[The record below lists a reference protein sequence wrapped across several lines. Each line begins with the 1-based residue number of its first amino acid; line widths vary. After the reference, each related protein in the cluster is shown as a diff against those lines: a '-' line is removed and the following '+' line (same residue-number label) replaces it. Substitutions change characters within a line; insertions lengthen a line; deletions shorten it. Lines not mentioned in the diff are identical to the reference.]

1 LFALTFLTIFFK
13 KNQGDQKIMSKRLFR
28 ILVAATV
35 LLPLAAVLAQAQA
48 RNDTPKVDVGA
59 HFVVSRLRDLDDTNL
74 GVGGRISYNFTD
86 NIAVEGELTYFP
98 QDLGTIATSS
108 YQGLFGVKTGWRS
121 EKAGIFG
128 KIRPGFMRFDR
139 LAPALTSTQLA
150 VDIGGVVE
158 LYPFRRSVV
167 RFDIGDTIINFGTGL
182 VATPFVSH
190 NLQFGVGYGFRF

>member
-1 LFALTFLTIFFK
+1 
-13 KNQGDQKIMSKRLFR
+13 MSKRLFP
-28 ILVAATV
+28 IFVAALV
-35 LLPLAAVLAQAQA
+35 LLPLAAVLAQAQS
-48 RNDTPKVDVGA
+48 RTDTPKIDVGA
-59 HFVVSRLRDLDDTNL
+59 QFVVTRLRDLDETNA
-74 GVGGRISYNFTD
+74 GVGGRISYNFTN

-98 QDLGTIATSS
+98 QNLGTLATSS

-139 LAPALTSTQLA
+139 PTPALSSTQLA

-167 RFDIGDTIINFGTGL
+167 RFDIGDTIINFGPGL
-182 VATPFVSH
+182 GIVPFTSH

>member
-1 LFALTFLTIFFK
+1 
-13 KNQGDQKIMSKRLFR
+13 MSKRLFP

-35 LLPLAAVLAQAQA
+35 LLPLAAVLAQAQS
-48 RNDTPKVDVGA
+48 RTDTPKIDVGA
-59 HFVVSRLRDLDDTNL
+59 QFVVTRLRDLDDTNA
-74 GVGGRISYNFTD
+74 GVGGRITYNFTE
-86 NIAVEGELTYFP
+86 NIAVEGELTFFP
-98 QDLGTIATSS
+98 KDMGSLATTSS

-139 LAPALTSTQLA
+139 PSPALTSTQLA

-167 RFDIGDTIINFGTGL
+167 RFDIGDTIINFGPDL
-182 VATPFVSH
+182 VTPSFTSH